1 MGELAPPAGPPGAP
15 PAAPP
20 GAPVPPAAPAKKGT
34 ISLFGGA
41 PKDKPAAAPA
51 APEIN
56 KELSGMSRRLRMLE
70 ERNENLRK
78 KIALVENNMLDT
90 NKKVMAEVKTSAS
103 DLIEIKSDIKDIE
116 AKMMLLIK
124 EINLLAKKEEVAII
138 KKYMEF
144 WQPLNFVTP
153 TQVEKIVKE
162 MLEEHLEK

>member
-1 MGELAPPAGPPGAP
+1 MGELAPPVGPPGAP
-15 PAAPP
+15 SAGQPGVPA
-20 GAPVPPAAPAKKGT
+20 PPAAPAKKGT
-34 ISLFGGA
+34 ISLFGGG
-41 PKDKPAAAPA
+41 PKDTLVTPAT
-51 APEIN
+51 PEIN

-78 KIALVENNMLDT
+78 KISLVESNMLDN

-124 EINLLAKKEEVAII
+124 EINLLAKKEEVDII

-144 WQPLNFVTP
+144 WRPLNFVTP

>member
-1 MGELAPPAGPPGAP
+1 MGELAPPVGPPGAP
-15 PAAPP
+15 PAGQP
-20 GAPVPPAAPAKKGT
+20 GVPAPPAAPAKKGT
-34 ISLFGGA
+34 ISLFGGG
-41 PKDKPAAAPA
+41 PKDTLATPAT
-51 APEIN
+51 PEIN

-78 KIALVENNMLDT
+78 KISLVESNMLDT

-124 EINLLAKKEEVAII
+124 EINLLAKKEEVDII

-144 WQPLNFVTP
+144 WRPLNFVTP

>member
-15 PAAPP
+15 PAGQP
-20 GAPVPPAAPAKKGT
+20 GAPAPPAAPAKKGT
-34 ISLFGGA
+34 ISLFGGG
-41 PKDKPAAAPA
+41 PKDTPVAPA
-51 APEIN
+51 TPEIN

-78 KIALVENNMLDT
+78 KISLVESNMLDT

-124 EINLLAKKEEVAII
+124 EINLLAKKEEVDII